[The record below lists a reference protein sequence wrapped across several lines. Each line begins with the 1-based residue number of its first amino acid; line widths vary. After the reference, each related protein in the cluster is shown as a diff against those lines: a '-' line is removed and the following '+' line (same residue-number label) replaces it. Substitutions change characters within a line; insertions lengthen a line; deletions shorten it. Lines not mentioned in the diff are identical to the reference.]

1 MTTNERNDLIERY
14 LPLANKLA
22 SLKKKNLPKYVS
34 LDDVKSAAYYG
45 LVDAATKFNPEKCC
59 FFGSYAKLRIMGEIN
74 DYLREICRDCS
85 RYGTSLDF
93 CDEDGIS
100 LLETIEVEN
109 VDDGKEFLE
118 DISKNLIGVDKT
130 VFSLYYGENMSL
142 KEIGSVIGVS
152 ESRTSQILKKSKEI
166 VKEYIVSLA
175 A

>member
-1 MTTNERNDLIERY
+1 MNTTERNDLIERY

-22 SLKKKNLPKYVS
+22 SQKKKNLPKYVS
-34 LDDVKSAAYYG
+34 LDDIKSAAYYG
-45 LVDAATKFNPEKCC
+45 LVDAANKYDPSKCS
-59 FFGSYAKLRIMGEIN
+59 FGFYAKLRIMGEIN

-93 CDEDGIS
+93 CNEDGIS
-100 LLETIEVEN
+100 LSETIETAN

-142 KEIGSVIGVS
+142 KEIGASIGVS

-166 VKEYIVSLA
+166 VREYIVSFA